1 MRGNVRLEF
10 KLSSDK
16 LLRESRGIPLEQKPP
31 TCCLPLSGFFCCCCV
46 CRDASR
52 AAQDGRTRVL
62 SFLIDRGPS
71 RQHEEQVVTCL
82 QRDATSPAP
91 ESCKSAKTLFFTS
104 PIFFPCLRVGP
115 LPTKRARA
123 ADELS
128 AWDGFSSAES
138 ETLAPEQSS
147 FCRVARGS
155 VAILDMTIPPLPAY
169 CPYYRAYLLQKE
181 PKNWWHW
188 RPSNKAKED
197 KDVYQRP

>member
-1 MRGNVRLEF
+1 MDNSKSANNQQRSPSGRRMSGPVFDGLMNQKRG
-10 KLSSDK
+10 SD
-16 LLRESRGIPLEQKPP
+16 PLNMARRQSLQDQKPQA
-31 TCCLPLSGFFCCCCV
+31 GFLG
-46 CRDASR
+46 
-52 AAQDGRTRVL
+52 QMW
-62 SFLIDRGPS
+62 
-71 RQHEEQVVTCL
+71 H
-82 QRDATSPAP
+82 
-91 ESCKSAKTLFFTS
+91 K
-104 PIFFPCLRVGP
+104 
-115 LPTKRARA
+115 ARA

-197 KDVYQRP
+197 KNVYQRP